1 MFFPNIFFFVFFFS
15 LSVYLCVSQQT
26 LHTEQMEFVVD
37 LSRSRF
43 RFEFYVRHN
52 SNATAHTLT
61 FQKSNVE
68 KNIFKRGEN
77 RKEKSTTTIQAVTTT
92 NLTTATDKE
101 REKTKKRVPQQRKKI
116 LQTKINE
123 QHMKQLNDLNYLFA
137 LAAVTSDMRLSLSL
151 SFNLMPT
158 VRFKLNWRNFGFFVF
173 TIKLLAALGSQLSF
187 TVRESD
193 GRCKRNTIHSLHSLH
208 SFTCTHLA
216 YTILSTHTLYS
227 IPQQLLVYE
236 SFLRSGLNSALFE
249 INWFLKPTLVESKR

>member
-77 RKEKSTTTIQAVTTT
+77 REEKKHYNNSSRNNNKFNNSHRQRERENKKKSPTTAKKNTT
-92 NLTTATDKE
+92 NENKRTAYETIE
-101 REKTKKRVPQQRKKI
+101 RS
-116 LQTKINE
+116 
-123 QHMKQLNDLNYLFA
+123 QLFICTCCCHIGY
-137 LAAVTSDMRLSLSL
+137 AAVSL
-151 SFNLMPT
+151 SFIQFNAH
-158 VRFKLNWRNFGFFVF
+158 GS
-173 TIKLLAALGSQLSF
+173 IQIELA
-187 TVRESD
+187 
-193 GRCKRNTIHSLHSLH
+193 
-208 SFTCTHLA
+208 
-216 YTILSTHTLYS
+216 
-227 IPQQLLVYE
+227 
-236 SFLRSGLNSALFE
+236 
-249 INWFLKPTLVESKR
+249 

>member
-1 MFFPNIFFFVFFFS
+1 
-15 LSVYLCVSQQT
+15 
-26 LHTEQMEFVVD
+26 
-37 LSRSRF
+37 
-43 RFEFYVRHN
+43 
-52 SNATAHTLT
+52 
-61 FQKSNVE
+61 
-68 KNIFKRGEN
+68 
-77 RKEKSTTTIQAVTTT
+77 
-92 NLTTATDKE
+92 
-101 REKTKKRVPQQRKKI
+101 
-116 LQTKINE
+116 
-123 QHMKQLNDLNYLFA
+123 MKQLNDLNYLFA

-193 GRCKRNTIHSLHSLH
+193 GRCKLNTIHSLHSLH

-249 INWFLKPTLVESKR
+249 INWFLKPLSLNRNDDEILEIFVGNSILNFILRKIIIFCLGFVQSIYYGISVNKINVPNRNF

>member
-1 MFFPNIFFFVFFFS
+1 MQCLSIDLSKNHNTFNLHVFSQYYFFVFFFS

-77 RKEKSTTTIQAVTTT
+77 REEKSTTTIQAVTTT

-101 REKTKKRVPQQRKKI
+101 REKTKKESHNSEKKYYKRK
-116 LQTKINE
+116 
-123 QHMKQLNDLNYLFA
+123 
-137 LAAVTSDMRLSLSL
+137 
-151 SFNLMPT
+151 
-158 VRFKLNWRNFGFFVF
+158 
-173 TIKLLAALGSQLSF
+173 
-187 TVRESD
+187 
-193 GRCKRNTIHSLHSLH
+193 
-208 SFTCTHLA
+208 
-216 YTILSTHTLYS
+216 
-227 IPQQLLVYE
+227 
-236 SFLRSGLNSALFE
+236 
-249 INWFLKPTLVESKR
+249 